1 MMVLVDFP
9 SIVKKYAAPFESC
22 FTPEGYLHFKKALSG
37 FIAGDNKTLEAINRM
52 FVQEPRNQS
61 SFNRFFNRQNFDLGQ
76 LDDKRLEMLQQLEG
90 TRFKARGG
98 KEKGG
103 VLSIDNSLLKHYGKH
118 FDNIYYHYD
127 YVHKCYRWAHDLV
140 TLHYSDGQT
149 DYPVYYQL
157 WEPPDWEAVA
167 RFFMEKGFTINEA
180 KWAKRQEEPQKWRN
194 YIRARYKAG
203 RKKYPGVKH
212 IYKTKNHIG
221 EELARKFCSQYPG
234 WQFPIALDTGFTSA
248 ETCQVISQE
257 LKRDYVGSLR
267 EEQCLVRAGNKHQPL
282 KDFVAQLKDEHLEP
296 GGQPVFRKVGYNY
309 KGEKKVAYAYFANH
323 RIRGFKHKQRLV
335 ISFQRDDLSDRPNFT
350 VTNRLDWY
358 PSGILRIRRHRWPV
372 ETYHQEGKDE
382 GLEKYQVRN
391 QKAVQSH
398 IAFVVVAYSMLKCT
412 AHDDALLSSIQQR
425 LQTEADSTL
434 PFLRRLMKAEGLLAL
449 IEYILAMQC
458 QGGSLEQIFKAL
470 APNIAYS

>member
-1 MMVLVDFP
+1 MMVLLDFP
-9 SIVKKYAAPFESC
+9 SIVKKYAMQFESC

-37 FIAGDNKTLEAINRM
+37 FIVGDNKTLEAINRM

-61 SFNRFFNRQNFDLGQ
+61 SFNRFFNRQNFDLAQ
-76 LDDKRLEMLQQLEG
+76 LNDRRLEMLQQLEG
-90 TRFKARGG
+90 TRFKARAG

-140 TLHYSDGQT
+140 TLHYSDDQT

-167 RFFMEKGFTINEA
+167 HFFMEKGFTINGP
-180 KWAKRQEEPQKWRN
+180 KWAKRHKEAQKWRN
-194 YIRARYKAG
+194 YIRARYKEG
-203 RKKYPGVKH
+203 RKKYPEVKD

-221 EELARKFCSQYPG
+221 EELIRRFCSHYPQ
-234 WQFPIALDTGFTSA
+234 WDFPIALDTGFTSA
-248 ETCQVISQE
+248 EMCQVISQE
-257 LKRDYVGSLR
+257 LERDYIGALR
-267 EEQCLVRAGNKHQPL
+267 EEQCLIRAGKKQQAL
-282 KDFVAQLKDEHLEP
+282 RDFVAQLKGEHLEAKSK
-296 GGQPVFRKVGYNY
+296 PVFRKVAYKY
-309 KGEKKVAYAYFANH
+309 KGEKQVAYAYFANH
-323 RIRGFKHKQRLV
+323 HIKGFNHKQRLV
-335 ISFQRDDLSDRPNFT
+335 ISFLKDDLSDRPNFT

-372 ETYHQEGKDE
+372 ETYHQEGKAE

-391 QKAVQSH
+391 DEAIQTY
-398 IAFVVVAYSMLKCT
+398 IAFIVVAYSMLKCT

-425 LQTEADSTL
+425 LQTKVDGTL
-434 PFLRRLMKAEGLLAL
+434 PFLRRLMKAEGLFVLV
-449 IEYILAMQC
+449 EYILAMQC
-458 QGGSLEQIFKAL
+458 QGHSLESIFQSL
-470 APNIAYS
+470 APNLAYS